1 MQLSLVHITERRVSV
16 VRKISLLYPGEAAPQ
31 TQTLSDETVH
41 DLGMDS
47 ILKAVTPK
55 EQEQN
60 MILQIMSRMTS
71 DPAVA
76 VYRCDVFDDI
86 YRHPKMREEMLKILD
101 QINFLRDYG
110 TIRREFDENSTIWDL
125 LHRLDDMMDY
135 IRCVRAIYECL
146 SAADL
151 RSEGLL
157 QLKDHVDQLYHDH
170 GFEELSQDVS
180 RMKADTSTLKSVT
193 VGINLNERFE
203 ATGIGLVSVNDRAF
217 TKSGALSNFC
227 DRMSGKD
234 SIQEGT
240 EWRENYRFHPFGAN
254 ASQIS
259 ATMEKAAKIKNP
271 MLGIAAIPQ
280 GDAAGDITSY
290 MDRVTN
296 HMLSILV
303 KRLRDMLNRYVSVTI
318 TDITDL
324 IPEFVYYI
332 RWAEYLE
339 TLTAH
344 GMHFCKAQI
353 AAEPLQNRAMH
364 AKGIYNLKLAAAV
377 CEHGETIVDNDLE
390 FDGPRR
396 VYLLTGANRGG
407 KTTIT
412 QAVGQLFFL
421 AQGGIYVPGDAFSFH
436 PVDAIY
442 THFPADEDKTMDLGR
457 LGEECSRFREIYGK
471 ATRESLL
478 LLNETFSTTS
488 FEEGYFIA
496 RDSIRAILKKGIRT
510 IYNTHMHKLAMDLEE
525 INRQSGEDKAA
536 SLVVQSEDGKRS
548 FKVVEAPP
556 QGQSFAHDIAVK
568 YGVTYEML
576 TEQT

>member
-203 ATGIGLVSVNDRAF
+203 ATGIGLISVNDRAF

-339 TLTAH
+339 KLTAH

-364 AKGIYNLKLAAAV
+364 AKGIYNLKLASAV

-576 TEQT
+576 TEQA

>member
-16 VRKISLLYPGEAAPQ
+16 VRKISLLYPGDAAPQ

-203 ATGIGLVSVNDRAF
+203 ATGIGLISVNDRAF

-259 ATMEKAAKIKNP
+259 ATMEKAARIKNP

-364 AKGIYNLKLAAAV
+364 AKGIYNLKLASAV

>member
-16 VRKISLLYPGEAAPQ
+16 VRKISLLYPEEAAPQ

-110 TIRREFDENSTIWDL
+110 TIRREFEENSTIWDL

-339 TLTAH
+339 KLTAH

-364 AKGIYNLKLAAAV
+364 AKGIYNLKLASAV

-576 TEQT
+576 TEQA

>member
-1 MQLSLVHITERRVSV
+1 MA
-16 VRKISLLYPGEAAPQ
+16 RKISLLNPADTELQ

-60 MILQIMSRMTS
+60 MILQIMSRMTL
-71 DPAVA
+71 DLAVTA
-76 VYRCDVFDDI
+76 YRCDVFDDI
-86 YRHPKMREEMLKILD
+86 YKHPGMREEMLKILD

-110 TIRREFDENSTIWDL
+110 TIRREFEENSTIWDL

-151 RSEGLL
+151 HSEGLL
-157 QLKDHVDQLYHDH
+157 RLKDHVDQIYHDH
-170 GFEELSQDVS
+170 GFEELTKDVS
-180 RMKADTSTLKSVT
+180 QMKADTSTLKSVT

-227 DRMSGKD
+227 ERLSGKD
-234 SIQEGT
+234 AIQEGT
-240 EWRENYRFHPFGAN
+240 QWKENYRFHPFGAN

-259 ATMEKAAKIKNP
+259 ASMEKAARMKTP
-271 MLGIAAIPQ
+271 MPGIAAIPQ
-280 GDAAGDITSY
+280 GDATGDITSY

-339 TLTAH
+339 KLTAR
-344 GMHFCKAQI
+344 GMHFCKAQL
-353 AAEPLQNRAMH
+353 AEEPVQDRVMH
-364 AKGIYNLKLAAAV
+364 AKGIYNLKLASAV
-377 CEHGETIVDNDLE
+377 CEHGETIVANDLE
-390 FDGPRR
+390 FDAPRR

-436 PVDAIY
+436 PVDGIY

-510 IYNTHMHKLAMDLEE
+510 IYNTHMHKLAMDLDE
-525 INRQSGEDKAA
+525 INSQSGEDKAA
-536 SLVVQSEDGKRS
+536 SLIVQSEEGKRS

-556 QGQSFAHDIAVK
+556 QGQSYAHDIAVK

-576 TEQT
+576 TGQQ

>member
-1 MQLSLVHITERRVSV
+1 MQSSIVLGSERRVSV

-203 ATGIGLVSVNDRAF
+203 ATGIGLISVNDRAF

-259 ATMEKAAKIKNP
+259 ATMEKAARIKNP

-377 CEHGETIVDNDLE
+377 CEHGETIVDNNLE
-390 FDGPRR
+390 FDAPRR

-412 QAVGQLFFL
+412 QAIGQLFFL
-421 AQGGIYVPGDAFSFH
+421 AQGGIYVPGDVFSFH
-436 PVDAIY
+436 PVDGIY

-536 SLVVQSEDGKRS
+536 SLVVQNEDGKRS

>member
-1 MQLSLVHITERRVSV
+1 M
-16 VRKISLLYPGEAAPQ
+16 VRKISLLNPSDTELQ
-31 TQTLSDETVH
+31 TQTLSEETVH

-60 MILQIMSRMTS
+60 MILHIMSRMTP
-71 DPAVA
+71 DPAVTA
-76 VYRCDVFDDI
+76 YRCDVFDDI
-86 YRHPKMREEMLKILD
+86 YKHPGMREDILKILD

-110 TIRREFDENSTIWDL
+110 TIRREFEENSTIWDL

-151 RSEGLL
+151 HSEGLL
-157 QLKDHVDQLYHDH
+157 RLKDYVDQIYHDH

-180 RMKADTSTLKSVT
+180 QMKADTSTLKSVT

-203 ATGIGLVSVNDRAF
+203 ATGIGLISVNDRAF

-227 DRMSGKD
+227 ERMSGKD
-234 SIQEGT
+234 TIQEGT
-240 EWRENYRFHPFGAN
+240 QWRENYRFHPFGAN

-259 ATMEKAAKIKNP
+259 ASMEKAARIKAP
-271 MLGIAAIPQ
+271 MPGIAAIPQ

-339 TLTAH
+339 KLTAH

-353 AAEPLQNRAMH
+353 AEEPVQSRTMH
-364 AKGIYNLKLAAAV
+364 AKGIYNLKLASAV
-377 CEHGETIVDNDLE
+377 CEHGETIVANDLE
-390 FDGPRR
+390 FDAPRR

-436 PVDAIY
+436 PADSIY

-471 ATRESLL
+471 ATSESLL

-510 IYNTHMHKLAMDLEE
+510 IYNTHMHKLAMDLDE
-525 INRQSGEDKAA
+525 INGPSGEEKAA
-536 SLVVQSEDGKRS
+536 SLIVQSQEGKRS

-556 QGQSFAHDIAVK
+556 QGQSYAHDIAVK

-576 TEQT
+576 TGQQ

>member
-1 MQLSLVHITERRVSV
+1 MTQ
-16 VRKISLLYPGEAAPQ
+16 KISLLAPGDASAQ
-31 TQTLSDETVH
+31 TRTLSEETVH

-60 MILQIMSRMTS
+60 MILRVMSEMTS
-71 DPAVA
+71 DPAVTQ
-76 VYRCDVFDDI
+76 YRCDVFDDI
-86 YRHPKMREEMLKILD
+86 YTHPQMREEMLKILD
-101 QINFLRDYG
+101 RIDFLRDYG
-110 TIRREFDENSTIWDL
+110 TIRRDYDESASVWDL

-135 IRCVRAIYECL
+135 IRCVRAIHECL
-146 SAADL
+146 AGADL
-151 RSEGLL
+151 HSEGLRSL
-157 QLKDHVDQLYHDH
+157 QAYVDQIYHDH
-170 GFEELSQDVS
+170 GFEELSRDVS
-180 RMKADTSTLKSVT
+180 DMKADTSTLKSVT

-203 ATGIGLVSVNDRAF
+203 ATGIGLISVNNKAF

-240 EWRENYRFHPFGAN
+240 EWKENYKFHPFGATP
-254 ASQIS
+254 SQITD
-259 ATMEKAAKIKNP
+259 TMERAERLRSP

-280 GDAAGDITSY
+280 GDSTGDITSY

-303 KRLRDMLNRYVSVTI
+303 KRLREMLNRYVSVTI

-324 IPEFVYYI
+324 IPEFIYYI

-339 TLTAH
+339 KLAAH
-344 GMHFCKAQI
+344 GMRFCKAEI
-353 AAEPLQNRAMH
+353 AAEPIGSRSMH
-364 AKGIYNLKLAAAV
+364 AKGIYNLKLASAV
-377 CEHGETIVDNDLE
+377 MEHGETIVANDLE
-390 FDGPRR
+390 FDASRR

-421 AQGGIYVPGDAFSFH
+421 AQGGIYVPGESFAFH
-436 PVDAIY
+436 PADAIY

-457 LGEECSRFREIYGK
+457 LGEECRRFREIYGE

-488 FEEGYFIA
+488 FEEGYYIA
-496 RDSIRAILKKGIRT
+496 RDSIRAILQKGIRT
-510 IYNTHMHKLAMDLEE
+510 IYNTHMHKLAMNLDEM
-525 INRQSGEDKAA
+525 NNQSGEDKAA
-536 SLVVQSEDGKRS
+536 SLIVQSEEGKRS

-576 TEQT
+576 TGQRQG

>member
-1 MQLSLVHITERRVSV
+1 MTK
-16 VRKISLLYPGEAAPQ
+16 KISLFHPGDAPKAFRR
-31 TQTLSDETVH
+31 LSEETVH

-364 AKGIYNLKLAAAV
+364 AKGIYNLKLASAV